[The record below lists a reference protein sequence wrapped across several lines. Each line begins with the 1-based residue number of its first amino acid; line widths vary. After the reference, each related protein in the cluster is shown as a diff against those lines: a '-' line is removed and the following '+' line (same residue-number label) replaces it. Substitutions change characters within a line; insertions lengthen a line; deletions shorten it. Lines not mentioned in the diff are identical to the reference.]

1 MRKVIL
7 AKSQI
12 SELLPTKYRKRHQ
25 LMLYLYD
32 ILVDILV
39 KADRYQLSSLSFRF
53 TNEINGEIDLFDEL
67 DRQKDLDISEYVY
80 IPHIF
85 FSILRDLN
93 YYLFESLSC
102 IERGKVTVAFS
113 LARKPFQ
120 DNLFYLS
127 WILVQPNDFL
137 EKIQYGSPKEYD
149 VSNLKGK
156 KEFIIDLFLKAKE
169 SIQYENDFL
178 DFSKELIDP
187 ELLYD
192 IIYNREA
199 ENSLTSVFDQSIHLV
214 TNNKNYP
221 TEKRNLNFI
230 FSDDKIWD
238 DFWRLFYEKTPYIL
252 IYLVEVA
259 IAIFEKYFDIDSE
272 IVTLNRYIRNLKIV
286 FALSREE
293 NKELESIFDLLFSS
307 DNLSMV
313 CEECRKPY
321 EFNTILVKELK
332 EDYLYTCQ
340 SCGFIE
346 RLGQYY
352 VSDEL
357 LSNKRNILIDNSNDE
372 NWKLV

>member
-1 MRKVIL
+1 M
-7 AKSQI
+7 
-12 SELLPTKYRKRHQ
+12 
-25 LMLYLYD
+25 
-32 ILVDILV
+32 
-39 KADRYQLSSLSFRF
+39 
-53 TNEINGEIDLFDEL
+53 
-67 DRQKDLDISEYVY
+67 
-80 IPHIF
+80 
-85 FSILRDLN
+85 
-93 YYLFESLSC
+93 
-102 IERGKVTVAFS
+102 
-113 LARKPFQ
+113 
-120 DNLFYLS
+120 
-127 WILVQPNDFL
+127 VQPHDFL
-137 EKIQYGSPKEYD
+137 EKIQYGAPREYD
-149 VSNLKGK
+149 VSNLKGE
-156 KEFIIDLFLKAKE
+156 KEFVIDLFLKSKE
-169 SIQYENDFL
+169 SIQYENNFL
-178 DFSKELIDP
+178 DFSKEILNP

-192 IIYNREA
+192 IIYNRKA

-214 TNNKNYP
+214 TKNKNYP

-238 DFWRLFYEKTPYIL
+238 DFWQLFYEKIPYIL

-272 IVTLNRYIRNLKIV
+272 IVTFNRYIRNLKIV
-286 FALSREE
+286 FALSGEE
-293 NKELESIFDLLFSS
+293 NKELENIFDLLFSS

-321 EFNTILVKELK
+321 EFNAILVRELK

-357 LSNKRNILIDNSNDE
+357 LSNKRKILIDNSNDA

>member
-53 TNEINGEIDLFDEL
+53 TNEINGESDLFDEL